1 MFELELIFY
10 FLNQRMKKRKLLKAA
25 WLVNIMS
32 TNCHL
37 ILLVN
42 SIEIIFLLSRRSK
55 TNNEWNVFRIYECLN
70 FSLRINLSTDLY
82 KEQ

>member
-1 MFELELIFY
+1 MFELEFIIY
-10 FLNQRMKKRKLLKAA
+10 FLNQRMKKRKLRKAT
-25 WLVNIMS
+25 WSVNIMS

-42 SIEIIFLLSRRSK
+42 SIEIIFLLSRKSE
-55 TNNEWNVFRIYECLN
+55 TNNEWNVFRIYGCLN

-82 KEQ
+82 KE